1 MTDRLQQ
8 EWNALAADAN
18 RLDDGKFLKIYR
30 LLEQMAENPGIQP
43 AFNALRPRLTELKPS
58 RRPTAS
64 RLFFRPVED
73 LLDDPAH
80 YSRRLN
86 RISRSTL
93 PALWKAIKEKLP
105 RAVLDD
111 FRIGMA
117 AADPNDGRAMVR
129 LGEPLWRAGTEAVRE
144 VAKAATDNLKYR
156 NELFGRDEDAL
167 RQLEVIADIVAI
179 GPEIEA
185 LKLSLPERPIGDLA
199 ESHVDAI
206 KDALSALGRHEA
218 WRARPLLLVLSARMK
233 RPGDLLKLLSEVRL
247 GDAMGEKEGL
257 TRELSGIVVGN
268 LLRQT
273 AEIEQEVPGVDRP
286 VALAATAER
295 LTEGL
300 NSVNE
305 TVQALKDRD
314 MTRRIDQARQEIGDF
329 VVRNI
334 VSGVDAALVET
345 LFGIGDG
352 AAAAADDKVR
362 QAEQLAMAL
371 RRSIK
376 LAPQLGIGRE
386 VTAKVAEVRK
396 QVEAEAD
403 RLLRAARPGPQ
414 GLAPDVQ
421 RQMFNSLRVIE
432 ILAGSDEAD
441 RLYREWKRRGS

>member
-1 MTDRLQQ
+1 MTDPLQKQ
-8 EWNALAADAN
+8 WDALAADAN

-30 LLEQMAENPGIQP
+30 LLEQMAENPGMQP
-43 AFNALRPRLTELKPS
+43 AFSALRPRLTALKPP
-58 RRPTAS
+58 RKPTAS
-64 RLFFRPVED
+64 RLFFRPAED
-73 LLDDPAH
+73 LLDDPAT

-86 RISRSTL
+86 RISRGTL
-93 PALWKAIKEKLP
+93 PPLWKAMREKLP
-105 RAVLDD
+105 KSALDAFQIGIAAVDPGD
-111 FRIGMA
+111 ARGMI
-117 AADPNDGRAMVR
+117 R
-129 LGEPLWRAGTEAVRE
+129 LGEPLWAAGTEAV
-144 VAKAATDNLKYR
+144 KAVHKQASENLKYR

-167 RQLEVIADIVAI
+167 RQLEVIAELTGIGVAV
-179 GPEIEA
+179 ET

-199 ESHVDAI
+199 ESHMDAV

-218 WRARPLLLVLSARMK
+218 WRARPMLLMLSARMK
-233 RPGDLLKLLSEVRL
+233 RPGDLLKLMAEVRL

-257 TRELSGIVVGN
+257 TKELSGIVVGN

-273 AEIEQEVPGVDRP
+273 TEMENAAPGLDRP
-286 VALAATAER
+286 GDLAATAER

-305 TVQALKDRD
+305 TVQTLKDRD
-314 MTRRIDQARQEIGDF
+314 MTKRIDQARSEIGDF

-334 VSGVDAALVET
+334 VSGVDAALVDS
-345 LFGIGDG
+345 LFGTPSVPASD
-352 AAAAADDKVR
+352 AQVK

-403 RLLRAARPGPQ
+403 QLFRTNRPGPE
-414 GLAPDVQ
+414 GMDAKVQ

-432 ILAGSDEAD
+432 ILAGSEEAE
-441 RLYREWKRRGS
+441 RLYRDWKRRGS

>member
-8 EWNALAADAN
+8 EWNALAADAS

-30 LLEQMAENPGIQP
+30 LLEQMAENPNMQP
-43 AFNALRPRLTELKPS
+43 ALDALRPRLTALKPA
-58 RRPTAS
+58 RKPTAS

-73 LLDDPAH
+73 LLDDPAT

-86 RISRSTL
+86 RISRGTL
-93 PALWKAIKEKLP
+93 PPLWKAMREKLP
-105 RAVLDD
+105 KSVLEELQ
-111 FRIGMA
+111 IGMA

-129 LGEPLWRAGTEAVRE
+129 LGAPLWAAGTEAVRA
-144 VAKAATDNLKYR
+144 VLKVATDNLKFR

-167 RQLEVIADIVAI
+167 RQLEVIAELTTI
-179 GPEIEA
+179 GAEIET

-218 WRARPLLLVLSARMK
+218 KKARPMLLMLSARMK
-233 RPGDLLKLLSEVRL
+233 RPGDLLKLLAEVRL

-257 TRELSGIVVGN
+257 TKELSGIVVGN

-273 AEIEQEVPGVDRP
+273 SEIEQAAPGLDRP
-286 VALAATAER
+286 GDLAATAER

-305 TVQALKDRD
+305 TVQTLKDKD
-314 MTRRIDQARQEIGDF
+314 MTKRIDQARAEIGDF

-334 VSGVDAALVET
+334 VSGVDAALVES
-345 LFGIGDG
+345 LFGTPTVPASD
-352 AAAAADDKVR
+352 AQVK

-376 LAPQLGIGRE
+376 LAPHLGIGRE

-403 RLLRAARPGPQ
+403 ELFRTHRPGPA
-414 GLAPDVQ
+414 GMDPKVQ

-432 ILAGSDEAD
+432 ILAGSEEAE
-441 RLYREWKRRGS
+441 RLYRDWKRRGS